1 MQSLSEVDYL
11 EFKNALD
18 AASVRVSQIIFIGL
32 GVETFIFI
40 LVIFVIFLKQHE
52 LTYNE
57 EMIQTIDILSLL
69 NFLFVISSIGIG
81 KVLYDRQFS
90 EQNLKRAVSKEFKD
104 NEGKIL
110 DLSPPKKCIMIIR
123 TASLVR
129 LAIFEGAAF
138 IGLAVTLQVVIS
150 GIGSFQQFYYL
161 NALSILPLLGYIILN
176 FPNAERIE
184 EIFRTRIQK

>member
-1 MQSLSEVDYL
+1 MDYL

-32 GVETFIFI
+32 GVGTFIFI

-150 GIGSFQQFYYL
+150 GIGYIESSYYL